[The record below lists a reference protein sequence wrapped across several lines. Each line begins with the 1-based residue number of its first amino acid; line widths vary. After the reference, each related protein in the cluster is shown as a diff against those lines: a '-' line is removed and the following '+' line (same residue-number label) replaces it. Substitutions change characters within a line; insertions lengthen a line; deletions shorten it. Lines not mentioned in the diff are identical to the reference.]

1 MAEKAPF
8 PQEPPSEEPTGHHI
22 AAETSRIDHNA
33 NLVEKKK
40 HRAVELRWRQEIR
53 AEIRKPIAVD
63 RSYWVNEID
72 LSDVIDFV
80 TDGPSL
86 VIPPR
91 AYDILGRR
99 RCRLR
104 VQWF

>member
-1 MAEKAPF
+1 M
-8 PQEPPSEEPTGHHI
+8 
-22 AAETSRIDHNA
+22 
-33 NLVEKKK
+33 
-40 HRAVELRWRQEIR
+40 ELRWRQEIR

-63 RSYWVNEID
+63 RSYWVNEND

-91 AYDILGRR
+91 AYDILGR
-99 RCRLR
+99 
-104 VQWF
+104 